1 MMMIRDSRVNLML
14 RSLLTDHLA
23 RDWALDE
30 VQEGRVMDELG
41 DERGRMSPH

>member
-1 MMMIRDSRVNLML
+1 MMIRDSRVDLV
-14 RSLLTDHLA
+14 RGRLLTNHLA